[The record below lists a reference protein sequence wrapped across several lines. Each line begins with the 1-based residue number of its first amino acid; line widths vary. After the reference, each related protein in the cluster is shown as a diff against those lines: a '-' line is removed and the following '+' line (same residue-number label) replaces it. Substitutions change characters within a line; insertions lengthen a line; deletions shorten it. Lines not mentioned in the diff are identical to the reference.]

1 MKVTISDFIISFFD
15 LIEAEFK
22 AFKNGSEEFLDKEY
36 KKFQKAIFKSSA
48 SVLGV
53 AISGILF
60 LVAVL
65 MLVGGLFLFL
75 HKFFSIMTTCFL
87 LSIIFFIFGF
97 CLLWFIK
104 KKNE

>member
-1 MKVTISDFIISFFD
+1 MKVTVSDFIISFFD
-15 LIEAEFK
+15 LLEAEIR
-22 AFKNGSEEFLDKEY
+22 AFKSGSEEFLDKEY
-36 KKFQKAIFKSSA
+36 KNFQNAIFKSLA

-60 LVAVL
+60 LIAVF
-65 MLVGGLFLFL
+65 MLTGGLFLFL
-75 HKFFSIMTTCFL
+75 NKFFSIMATCFI
-87 LSIIFFIFGF
+87 LSIIFFIFGI